1 MNTTYTSTKKK
12 LPYFQ
17 HVRVSN
23 INHANQVLQVLMSG
37 CFSFPAARTKPYAI
51 LLEICKTTGRGGPR
65 TFVRDNVSNRFRQP
79 AVGNDIK
86 KSESPV
92 SFIQILRKYPQ

>member
-23 INHANQVLQVLMSG
+23 INHANQVLMSG
-37 CFSFPAARTKPYAI
+37 RFSFPAARTKPYAI

-79 AVGNDIK
+79 AVGNDTK

-92 SFIQILRKYPQ
+92 SFIQILRKYQQ